1 MIDVLFDLMRGL
13 LGIFVLILICYL
25 LSVDRE
31 RIDWKLVFTGI
42 GLQFI
47 LGILVLK
54 VPFIK
59 PVFDTISGF
68 FVKLLEIAEEGT
80 KFILG
85 EKLLDP
91 NTFEYVFAFKV
102 LPTVIFFSALTSL
115 LYYLGIL
122 QRIVFGF
129 AWIMSRTMRLSGA
142 ESLAAAGN
150 IFVGQTEAPLLIK
163 PYLTK
168 MTDSEIMC
176 LMVGGF
182 ATIAGGVFAAYVGYL
197 GGTDSLKQQYFATHL
212 LTASILSA
220 PAAIV
225 AAKMLFPETQ
235 TINEK
240 LEVPKAKIGVNALDA
255 IANGTIEGTK
265 LAINVG
271 VMLLVFIAMISL
283 VNYILKDFIGGLGN
297 NWGNNL
303 IQDVSGGKYDGFT
316 LQYIFGVVFA
326 PVAWVLGV
334 PGDDILVVGQLLGE
348 KTIINEFVAYV
359 SLGKVKT
366 DGTIIH
372 EKSIIIATYALCGFA
387 NLPSIGI
394 QIGGIGALAPDLR
407 PKLARLSI
415 RALIGGTIAAFFTAT
430 IAGIIYQW

>member
-1 MIDVLFDLMRGL
+1 MTDLIHDFFRGL
-13 LGIFVLILICYL
+13 IGISILIAFCYFM
-25 LSVDRE
+25 SSNR
-31 RIDWKLVFTGI
+31 RKIDWKLVGTGI
-42 GLQFI
+42 ALQFV
-47 LGILVLK
+47 LGVLVLK
-54 VPFIK
+54 VPLIK
-59 PVFDTISGF
+59 SIFDVVSSF
-68 FVKLLEIAEEGT
+68 FVKLLSIAEEGT
-80 KFILG
+80 VFILG
-85 EKLLDP
+85 EKLLDADR
-91 NTFEYVFAFKV
+91 FEYIFAFKV

-122 QRIVFGF
+122 QRIVYGF

-142 ESLAAAGN
+142 ESMAAAGN
-150 IFVGQTEAPLLIK
+150 IFVGQTEAPLLVR
-163 PYLTK
+163 PYLEK

-197 GGTDSLKQQYFATHL
+197 GGTDPLQQQYFATHL

-225 AAKMLFPETQ
+225 ASKMLLPETEE
-235 TINEK
+235 IDEE
-240 LEVPKAKIGVNALDA
+240 LRVPKSRIGVNALDA

-283 VNYILKDFIGGLGN
+283 FNYLLKDVIGALGN
-297 NWGNNL
+297 GWINRE
-303 IQDVSGGKYDGFT
+303 IMDISEGKYEGLT
-316 LQYIFGVVFA
+316 LQFIFGVLFS

-334 PGDDILVVGQLLGE
+334 SHQDILVVGQLLGE

-359 SLGKVKT
+359 SLGNAKSEGFLS
-366 DGTIIH
+366 D
-372 EKSIIIATYALCGFA
+372 EKSLIIATYALCGFA

-394 QIGGIGALAPDLR
+394 QIGGIGALAPTLR

-415 RALIGGTIAAFFTAT
+415 VALIGGTIAAFFTAT
-430 IAGIIYQW
+430 IAGMIYQW

>member
-1 MIDVLFDLMRGL
+1 MTDLIHDFFRGL
-13 LGIFVLILICYL
+13 LGISILIAFCYFM
-25 LSVDRE
+25 SSNR
-31 RIDWKLVFTGI
+31 RKIDWKLVGTGI
-42 GLQFI
+42 ALQFV
-47 LGILVLK
+47 LGVLVLK
-54 VPFIK
+54 VPWVK
-59 PVFDTISGF
+59 SLFDVVSGF
-68 FVKLLEIAEEGT
+68 FVKLLSIAEEGT
-80 KFILG
+80 QFILG
-85 EKLLDP
+85 EKLLDADS
-91 NTFEYVFAFKV
+91 FEYIFAFKV

-122 QRIVFGF
+122 QRIVYGF

-142 ESLAAAGN
+142 ESMAAAGN
-150 IFVGQTEAPLLIK
+150 IFIGQTEAPLLVR
-163 PYLTK
+163 PYLEK

-197 GGTDSLKQQYFATHL
+197 GGTDPLQQQYFATHL

-225 AAKMLFPETQ
+225 ASKMLLPETEE
-235 TINEK
+235 IDEE
-240 LEVPKAKIGVNALDA
+240 LRIPKNKIGVNVLDA

-283 VNYILKDFIGGLGN
+283 FNYLLKDVVGALGN
-297 NWGNNL
+297 GWINRE
-303 IQDVSGGKYDGFT
+303 IIDMSEGKYEGLT
-316 LQYIFGVVFA
+316 LQFVFGVLFS
-326 PVAWVLGV
+326 PVAWILGV
-334 PGDDILVVGQLLGE
+334 SHQDILVVGQLLGE

-359 SLGKVKT
+359 SLGSVKSEGLLT
-366 DGTIIH
+366 E

-394 QIGGIGALAPDLR
+394 QIGGIGALAPKLR
-407 PKLARLSI
+407 TKLAKLSI
-415 RALIGGTIAAFFTAT
+415 LALIGGTVAAFFTAT
-430 IAGIIYQW
+430 IAGMIYQW